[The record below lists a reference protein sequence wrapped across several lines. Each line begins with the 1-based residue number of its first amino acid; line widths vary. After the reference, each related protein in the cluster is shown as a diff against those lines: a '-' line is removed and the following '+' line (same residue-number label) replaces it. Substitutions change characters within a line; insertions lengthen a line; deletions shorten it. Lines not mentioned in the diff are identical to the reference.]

1 MDIQEV
7 IKLVSIQFPTKI
19 ELEVLN
25 EKINSFRYVYR
36 NSRGNGRAYII
47 ISEIDATIIITLFK
61 SDREPEDLYT
71 DYLRFGIDFFPDNL
85 KEIECILKLI
95 NV

>member
-25 EKINSFRYVYR
+25 DKINSFKHIYK
-36 NSRGNGRAYII
+36 NGRSYII
-47 ISEIDATIIITLFK
+47 ISEMENTIIISLFK

-71 DYLRFGIDFFPDNL
+71 DYLRFGINLYPDNL
-85 KEIECILKLI
+85 KEVECILKLI

>member
-7 IKLVSIQFPTKI
+7 IKLVSIQFPTEI

-25 EKINSFRYVYR
+25 EKINSFRYVFR
-36 NSRGNGRAYII
+36 DSRGNGRAYII
-47 ISEIDATIIITLFK
+47 ILEIENTIILTLFK
-61 SDREPEDLYT
+61 SGREPEDLYT
-71 DYLRFGIDFFPDNL
+71 DYSRYGIDFFPDNL
-85 KEIECILKLI
+85 KEVECILKLI